1 MINIAKEKVVVGQNI
16 YRLIKKDGS
25 IIENPNIDGLTV
37 EFSGRMGGCVE
48 IEEGSIFRNTTIK
61 AGGFGYIHIKK
72 THEKGI
78 KNTTI
83 RTACPC
89 QYKYLFID
97 EQCSIEGATFTLVDD
112 DSLVVTVGKDC
123 MFSSGITVRAADGHT
138 IFDINSGEV
147 INRAKPI
154 TIGNHVWIG
163 ANSIILK
170 GASIPNN
177 SILGTGSVISKPFKD
192 EFVAIAGIPADIIK
206 RNIGWHR
213 ERIFEYMKNRAIQP

>member
-1 MINIAKEKVVVGQNI
+1 
-16 YRLIKKDGS
+16 
-25 IIENPNIDGLTV
+25 
-37 EFSGRMGGCVE
+37 
-48 IEEGSIFRNTTIK
+48 
-61 AGGFGYIHIKK
+61 
-72 THEKGI
+72 
-78 KNTTI
+78 
-83 RTACPC
+83 
-89 QYKYLFID
+89 
-97 EQCSIEGATFTLVDD
+97 
-112 DSLVVTVGKDC
+112 